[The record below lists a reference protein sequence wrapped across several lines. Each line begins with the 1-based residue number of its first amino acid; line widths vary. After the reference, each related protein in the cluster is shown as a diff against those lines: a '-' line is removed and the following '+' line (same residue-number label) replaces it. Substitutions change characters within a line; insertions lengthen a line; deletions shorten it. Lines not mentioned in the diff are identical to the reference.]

1 MAVRAIILQGGI
13 FYVFDAVSMVQSRF
27 FAMQSALEQGIGSV
41 FNVNDKFLAGGK
53 KLDRDLSWLRSLDLP
68 AGIECVV

>member
-1 MAVRAIILQGGI
+1 MKCAV
-13 FYVFDAVSMVQSRF
+13 
-27 FAMQSALEQGIGSV
+27 EQGIGSV

-53 KLDRDLSWLRSLDLP
+53 KLDRDLSWLRSLNLP